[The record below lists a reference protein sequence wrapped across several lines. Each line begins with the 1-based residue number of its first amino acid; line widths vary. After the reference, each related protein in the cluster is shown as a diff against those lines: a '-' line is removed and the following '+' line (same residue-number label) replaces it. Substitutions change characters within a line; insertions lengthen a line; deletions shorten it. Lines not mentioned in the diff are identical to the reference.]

1 MKSTFSTIFY
11 LKRQAVKN
19 DGTVPV
25 MGRITVDG
33 TQTQFSCKITIDPKI
48 WDTKSGRATGRSTA
62 ALEANRMLDGIRV
75 RIRQHYQEIVERD
88 NYVTAEKVK
97 NAFLGLEHRCHTLMK
112 VFAQHNEDYARQ
124 VEAGMKSVRT
134 LWKYQVVYRHLQSF
148 LQERYHISDIYLKE
162 LTPAFI
168 SDFEMYLRTVKH
180 CRTNTVW
187 LYVTPLR
194 TMVFIAIN
202 NEWLVRD
209 PFREY
214 ELQKEP
220 TTRGF
225 LTREEISLLMNGK
238 LKNAKQE
245 LYRDLYLFCIFTG
258 LSFSDMRNLS
268 EENLRTYFDE
278 HLWIRI
284 NRQKTGVESNIR
296 LLDIPTR
303 IIEKYRGLCADGRI
317 FPVPH
322 YTTCVYGIRT
332 VAKRCGITKHLTW
345 HMSRHTMATEICLTN
360 GVPIETVS
368 SILGHKS
375 ITTTQIYAKITKEKL
390 NRDMDNLSMRLNN
403 IEEYVS
409 AAI

>member
-1 MKSTFSTIFY
+1 
-11 LKRQAVKN
+11 
-19 DGTVPV
+19 
-25 MGRITVDG
+25 
-33 TQTQFSCKITIDPKI
+33 
-48 WDTKSGRATGRSTA
+48 
-62 ALEANRMLDGIRV
+62 
-75 RIRQHYQEIVERD
+75 
-88 NYVTAEKVK
+88 
-97 NAFLGLEHRCHTLMK
+97 
-112 VFAQHNEDYARQ
+112 
-124 VEAGMKSVRT
+124 
-134 LWKYQVVYRHLQSF
+134 
-148 LQERYHISDIYLKE
+148 
-162 LTPAFI
+162 
-168 SDFEMYLRTVKH
+168 
-180 CRTNTVW
+180 
-187 LYVTPLR
+187 
-194 TMVFIAIN
+194 
-202 NEWLVRD
+202 
-209 PFREY
+209 
-214 ELQKEP
+214 
-220 TTRGF
+220 
-225 LTREEISLLMNGK
+225 
-238 LKNAKQE
+238 
-245 LYRDLYLFCIFTG
+245 
-258 LSFSDMRNLS
+258 MRNLS

-278 HLWIRI
+278 HLGIRI

-322 YTTCVYGIRT
+322 YVTCLNGIRA